1 MEKIFLYQNCILC
14 GVRSSTHFCSACFEN
29 LPDIPINHCFACL
42 KKIAPDQIQN
52 QHILK
57 CGSCVSNP
65 PAFDNTIAA
74 LSYIFPVDA
83 LVHALK
89 YQSQLA
95 IAPILAKLLLDKLN
109 TLETHPKPDLIIPM
123 PLHPKRLRERGFN
136 QALEIARSIAKAMN
150 IELIPD
156 GCERIR
162 NTPPQ
167 TELPWKS
174 RIKNVHK
181 AFNCKLDLEGKHVV
195 IVDDVMTTG
204 ATLNALA
211 QQLRKKGAVKITNW
225 IIART
230 QMDKIYSESNLNF

>member
-1 MEKIFLYQNCILC
+1 
-14 GVRSSTHFCSACFEN
+14 
-29 LPDIPINHCFACL
+29 
-42 KKIAPDQIQN
+42 
-52 QHILK
+52 
-57 CGSCVSNP
+57 
-65 PAFDNTIAA
+65 
-74 LSYIFPVDA
+74 
-83 LVHALK
+83 
-89 YQSQLA
+89 
-95 IAPILAKLLLDKLN
+95 
-109 TLETHPKPDLIIPM
+109 M

-204 ATLNALA
+204 ATARECGRTLLNG
-211 QQLRKKGAVKITNW
+211 GAGEVQVAVIGR
-225 IIART
+225 A
-230 QMDKIYSESNLNF
+230 